1 MGTRTEFSLRFQITS
16 ICGNTWRNARRWG
29 TSPPNVV
36 FFAKEAG
43 SRGQTEKSSGQ
54 GSRACYKHQQ
64 LHQQQGL
71 DLPISGLGVGA
82 MTMSALTGS
91 QA

>member
-1 MGTRTEFSLRFQITS
+1 MSCSLPKKQGPGVRQRKAVDRAQGRVTS
-16 ICGNTWRNARRWG
+16 T
-29 TSPPNVV
+29 
-36 FFAKEAG
+36 
-43 SRGQTEKSSGQ
+43 
-54 GSRACYKHQQ
+54 QQ